1 MRTLVALA
9 VLGMFYA
16 SSLQA
21 SSFSG
26 PSYGGPLPRW
36 PGPFAANLPAGVNG
50 QVTPVSDTREVSE
63 ARRDF
68 FNAYQ
73 RQLSAV
79 GGVGRYASTATALAP
94 AGPVASIAVPS
105 FRSAA
110 GAYSGTSSF
119 TGSSASHVV
128 PSRIVVSRGHVQ
140 DTAEVAAAKSEFFS
154 LYNRQAAE
162 AAAAPDDPIR
172 YY

>member
-16 SSLQA
+16 SPLQA

-26 PSYGGPLPRW
+26 PSYGPPLPRW
-36 PGPFAANLPAGVNG
+36 HGPFAANLPAGVNG

-79 GGVGRYASTATALAP
+79 GGVGRYGTATNALASADP
-94 AGPVASIAVPS
+94 AASIAVPS

-110 GAYSGTSSF
+110 GAYSGASSF
-119 TGSSASHVV
+119 TGSSASPVL
-128 PSRIVVSRGHVQ
+128 PSRIVVSKGHVQ

>member
-1 MRTLVALA
+1 MRTLVAFA

-16 SSLQA
+16 SPLQA

-26 PSYGGPLPRW
+26 PSYGSPLTRW
-36 PGPFAANLPAGVNG
+36 SGPFAANSPAGVNG
-50 QVTPVSDTREVSE
+50 QVTPVSDTQEVSE
-63 ARRDF
+63 ARRNF

-79 GGVGRYASTATALAP
+79 GGVGRYGTAATVLDT

-110 GAYSGTSSF
+110 GAYSGTSSS
-119 TGSSASHVV
+119 TGSSASPVV
-128 PSRIVVSRGHVQ
+128 PSRIVVSSGHVQ

>member
-1 MRTLVALA
+1 MRTLVAFA
-9 VLGMFYA
+9 VLGIFYA
-16 SSLQA
+16 SPLQA

-36 PGPFAANLPAGVNG
+36 SGPFAANSPAGVNG
-50 QVTPVSDTREVSE
+50 QVTPVSDTQEVSE

-79 GGVGRYASTATALAP
+79 GGVGRYGTAATVLDT

-110 GAYSGTSSF
+110 GAYSGASSS
-119 TGSSASHVV
+119 TGSSASQVL

-140 DTAEVAAAKSEFFS
+140 DTAEVAGAKSEFFS